1 MTSSAVTGDDAFGDV
16 VSADPTHDRQ
26 TIGRLSRRQSVS
38 LGVGLALATWVRSE
52 RLVSAQDAPAKD
64 DERCL
69 LGFSTYGMPSLKT
82 EQAIQALSEIGYDSV
97 ELCVRK
103 GVDADS
109 AGLAKDRRKDIA
121 VRLSDVDLRLTSLME
136 HVFPLDAQQSLALE
150 RLKLAAQ
157 VAHDLSP
164 QRPPLIQT
172 VLGGGEFLQ
181 VRQQLRDNLGQWVEL
196 AEQHQIVIAIK
207 PHRGG
212 AVSKPTDALWLFEQ
226 LGKPQRLRM
235 VYDYSH
241 YAFRDLDLA
250 QTVQQSLPF
259 IAHVAVKDAAKEGQ
273 RVRFML
279 PGEAGTI
286 DFERLIQL
294 LHRGGYRGDIN
305 CEVSSQVSKQPGY
318 DPIQAAKICYR
329 NLSPIVQ

>member
-1 MTSSAVTGDDAFGDV
+1 MTSSAVPADV
-16 VSADPTHDRQ
+16 TLSDQASDQASDQQSGGQV
-26 TIGRLSRRQSVS
+26 SRRQIVGFGSAVALS
-38 LGVGLALATWVRSE
+38 TLAWPRRDVRGQDLGASDG
-52 RLVSAQDAPAKD
+52 Q
-64 DERCL
+64 RCL
-69 LGFSTYGMPSLKT
+69 LGFSTYGMPSVKT
-82 EQAIQALSEIGYDSV
+82 EQAIEVLGQIGYDSV

-109 AGLAKDRRKDIA
+109 AALAMARRDVIA
-121 VRLSDVDLRLTSLME
+121 SKLADAKLRLTSLME
-136 HVFPLDAQQSLALE
+136 HVFPLKSQQPAALV

-157 VAHDLSP
+157 LAHDLSP
-164 QRPPLIQT
+164 QHPPVIQT
-172 VLGGGEFLQ
+172 VLGGGDFLKL
-181 VRQQLRDNLGQWVEL
+181 RQQLRDNLGQWVEL
-196 AEQHQIVIAIK
+196 ANQQEVVIAIK

-212 AVSKPTDALWLFEQ
+212 VVSKPADALWLFDQ

-250 QTVQQSLPF
+250 QTVQQSLPY
-259 IAHVAVKDAAKEGQ
+259 IAHVAVKDAVQEGE
-273 RVRFML
+273 RVRFCL

-286 DFERLIQL
+286 DFAQLIRL

-318 DPIQAAKICYR
+318 DPIQAAKVCYR
-329 NLSPIVQ
+329 NLSPLVK